1 MKTAIWWVLLLVVLA
16 AIGAGFYY
24 MQKHEQQQ
32 HTTAAATAPAAT
44 APAAPAEPT
53 EQHPIPAEEP
63 SPSKPLPSLEGSDAE
78 AQESLGG
85 LFGTAT
91 FSELLVPKELIR
103 HIVATVDNLPR
114 EKVAQRL
121 SPFKPVAGEFKVAGG
136 AGSLEISPANA
147 ARYTP
152 YVRLAQS
159 ADAGKLVAVYVHY
172 YPLFQQA
179 YADLGYPKGHFNDRL
194 IEVIDNLL
202 TAPDPAIA
210 PKLTRPGVF
219 YVYEDP
225 DFESLPI
232 GQKILLRLGK
242 ANEDA
247 VKDKLRE
254 IREALLAQAP
264 K

>member
-1 MKTAIWWVLLLVVLA
+1 MKTAIWWVLLLAVLG
-16 AIGAGFYY
+16 AIGVGFYY
-24 MQKHEQQQ
+24 MQKQEQQ
-32 HTTAAATAPAAT
+32 HTAAAPTPTAAA
-44 APAAPAEPT
+44 APAAPAEPA

-63 SPSKPLPSLEGSDAE
+63 GPSKPLPSLEGSDAE
-78 AQESLGG
+78 AQESLSG

-91 FSELLVPKELIR
+91 FGELLVPKELIR

-121 SPFKPVAGEFKVAGG
+121 SPFKPVAGEFKVAGSG
-136 AGSLEISPANA
+136 GSMEISPANA

-202 TAPDPAIA
+202 TAPDPAIT
-210 PKLTRPGVF
+210 PKMTRPGVF

-232 GQKILLRLGK
+232 GQKILLRMGK

-247 VKDKLRE
+247 VKSKLRE
-254 IREALLAQAP
+254 IREALLSQAP
-264 K
+264 N